1 MATFYLPSSGGYTTS
16 NQYIL
21 YRIKIVEGTYNSSSR
36 TRPVTVSVQ
45 FWRTN
50 DYTTNRN
57 GTCYCTINGTSYSQ
71 SFTSSTSISLN
82 SYTEL
87 FSKQVTVSYSD
98 SGSASISASAYWQT
112 QTSSSGGDAYSSSS
126 QGGTQTLTAVAA
138 KTYTVSYN
146 ANGGSGAPSS
156 QTKTHGTTLTL
167 SSTKPTKTGYTFT
180 GWKATGR
187 SDGQSPIYQPSEAV
201 TYNGNQTMVA
211 QWTANTYTVTFN
223 ANGGTTSTA
232 SKSVT
237 YDSTYG
243 DLPTPTRTGYTFNG
257 WYTATS
263 GGTRVQSTTNVSIT
277 AAQTLY
283 AQWTANIYTV
293 TFDANGGSTST
304 SSKTVTYAST
314 YGELPTPSRTGYI
327 FNGWYT
333 STSDGTRILSTTTVS
348 ITSDQTLYA
357 QWNPWTHTVSYNLN
371 GGTSTAPSD
380 QTKTYGNTLT
390 LSTSVPKRTGY
401 LFVCWNTDANGNG
414 DSYNPGQ
421 NYDYEQNGGI
431 VTLYAIWKYANVG
444 WMKVDGEYKKYN
456 TYVKIDGVWT
466 PFIAYLKDD
475 DGIWKQGII

>member
-36 TRPVTVSVQ
+36 TRPATVSVQ

-50 DYTTNRN
+50 NYSTTRN

-71 SFTSSTSISLN
+71 TFTTSASISLN

-126 QGGTQTLTAVAA
+126 QGGTQALTAVDA
-138 KTYTVSYN
+138 KTYTVTYN
-146 ANGGSGAPSS
+146 ANGGTGAPGS
-156 QTKTHGTTLTL
+156 QTKTHGTALTL
-167 SSTKPTKTGYTFT
+167 SSTKPTKTGYTFKNWNT
-180 GWKATGR
+180 SANGSGTSYNAGASYTANT
-187 SDGQSPIYQPSEAV
+187 AV
-201 TYNGNQTMVA
+201 TLYA
-211 QWTANTYTVTFN
+211 QWTANVYTVTFN
-223 ANGGTTSTA
+223 ANGGTT
-232 SKSVT
+232 
-237 YDSTYG
+237 
-243 DLPTPTRTGYTFNG
+243 P
-257 WYTATS
+257 
-263 GGTRVQSTTNVSIT
+263 
-277 AAQTLY
+277 
-283 AQWTANIYTV
+283 TANK
-293 TFDANGGSTST
+293 S
-304 SSKTVTYAST
+304 VTYAST

-333 STSDGTRILSTTTVS
+333 ATSGGTRIQSTTTVS
-348 ITSDQTLYA
+348 ITSAQTLYA
-357 QWNPWTHTVSYNLN
+357 QWSPWTHTVSNNLN
-371 GGTSTAPSD
+371 GDTSTAPSD

-390 LSTSVPKRTGY
+390 LSDSVPKRTGY

-466 PFIAYLKDD
+466 PFIAYLKDEN
-475 DGIWKQGII
+475 GIWRQGII